1 MAVAGPLT
9 AEVLIVNVPEVAP
22 DAIVRFVGSTALAL
36 FDDRA
41 TTTPPEG
48 AGPTSVTVP
57 IEEDPPIT
65 DGGVNVKLAGTSGL
79 IVRTDETEVIPIAAV
94 IVAEVTAA
102 TPDVVIEN
110 WAVVAPSAT
119 VTLDGVC
126 ALALS
131 EDRFTTTPPAGAG
144 PVSVTVPVGE
154 VPLGTELGE
163 IVSCVGTAGT
173 TVKVAVAEMLSKLA
187 VIVGAVLV
195 GTATVTTENVAV
207 VAPAGT
213 VTLVGGTALGSLE
226 VKVTTV
232 PAANAGL
239 LRVTVPVEDVPPVT
253 EVGDR
258 VKLVGA
264 GGVTV
269 SVAVAE
275 APLAVAVIT
284 AFVSATT

>member
-1 MAVAGPLT
+1 VAVAGPLT

-126 ALALS
+126 ALA
-131 EDRFTTTPPAGAG
+131 FTTTPPAGAG